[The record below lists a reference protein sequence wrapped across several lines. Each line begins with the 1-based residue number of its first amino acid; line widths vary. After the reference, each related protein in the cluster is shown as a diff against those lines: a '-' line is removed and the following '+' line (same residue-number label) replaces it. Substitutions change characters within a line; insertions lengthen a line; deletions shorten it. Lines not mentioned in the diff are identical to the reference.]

1 MKAMLYRPLLAVML
15 ALTMM
20 VLPVRAATALEVRVG
35 GVRVDAA
42 RVAATFELR
51 DLLRDRF
58 LSVIEEGRAVFLQ
71 LQAELWEDRRITD
84 RMALTTPALTYRIA
98 RDANQGIVVTSQF
111 GDRSPLAD
119 RRLPLPL
126 RVDLGPASVLV
137 NESRYYLRA
146 EVTAA
151 TVADRDIDQF
161 GTAIFGDEQSAAGL
175 AGLGRFVF
183 STLLRIGQYLD
194 SATAEATS
202 SRYTG
207 QQIRAGVS

>member
-1 MKAMLYRPLLAVML
+1 MLHRRLLAVML
-15 ALTMM
+15 TVMVT
-20 VLPVRAATALEVRVG
+20 VLPARAATALEVRVG
-35 GVRVDAA
+35 GVRVDAS

-51 DLLRDRF
+51 DLLRDKF
-58 LSVIEEGRAVFLQ
+58 LSVLDEGRAVFLQ
-71 LQAELWEDRRITD
+71 LQAELWEDRRIAD
-84 RMALTTPALTYRIA
+84 RMALNTPALTYRIV
-98 RDANQGIVVTSQF
+98 RDSTQGIVITSQF
-111 GDRSPLAD
+111 GDRSPHPD
-119 RRLPLPL
+119 SRLPVPL

-137 NESRYYLRA
+137 NDTRYYLRA

-175 AGLGRFVF
+175 AGLGRFIF

-194 SATAEATS
+194 SASAEATS

-207 QQIRAGVS
+207 QQIRSGVS